1 MEENEM
7 FAVRTGGTEKGRGRI
22 VVREPWLEIPVRGL
36 VRMLE
41 TVGVEA
47 ECAGHHCSG
56 QSNNR

>member
-1 MEENEM
+1 M
-7 FAVRTGGTEKGRGRI
+7 FAVRTGGTEEGRGRI
-22 VVREPWLEIPVRGL
+22 VVRETWLEIPVRGL
-36 VRMLE
+36 VRMME